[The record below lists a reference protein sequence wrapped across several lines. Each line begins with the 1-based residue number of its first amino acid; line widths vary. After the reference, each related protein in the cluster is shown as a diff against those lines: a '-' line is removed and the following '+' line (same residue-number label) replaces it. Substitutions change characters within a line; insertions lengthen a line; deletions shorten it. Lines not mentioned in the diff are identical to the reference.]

1 MAEYKLSA
9 SLAGHEDD
17 VRAVAFP
24 SAKAVVSASRDG
36 TVRLWKQLSDNPPIF
51 DATISSHATA
61 FVNTVAY
68 LPPSSQ
74 FPDGLVISGGK
85 DTVIEVRQP
94 SKGPEENAEALL
106 IGHSHNICAL
116 DVDPAGRFIISGSW
130 DAEARIWPLG
140 KWECE
145 SVLRGHEG
153 SVWAVLAIDS
163 ETVITA
169 CADKLIRVFN
179 TSGKL
184 LRTIRG
190 SADVVRA
197 LCRLPKGH
205 PSGADFASAGND
217 GVIRLWTLSGKQV
230 AELHGHEN
238 FIYSIASTPSGE
250 IISSGEDRTLRIWKD
265 SQCIQTITHPAISVW
280 GVAVCG
286 ENGDIV
292 SGASDRVVRV
302 FTKNSE
308 RFADAETTTLFED
321 SVKESSIPQQSL
333 PEVNKEKLPGPEF
346 LTQKSGTK
354 EGQVQMIRELNGA
367 VTAHTWSSAQGQWI
381 NVGTV
386 VDAVGS
392 SGKKVEYLGKEY
404 DFVFDV
410 DIEDGK
416 PPLKLPYNLSQNPY
430 EAATKFIANNE
441 LPVTYLEQV
450 ANFITTNTQGAT
462 IGQTQESSGP
472 DAWGSDQRYRP
483 GEGESSAPANIPP
496 PPKVLPQKEYLS
508 IIVASVPKMQKKIEE
523 VNKALINDGQKGVSL
538 NPEELEVLQTLRK
551 HLESTGA
558 TNTSQSVSG
567 GLDLAIKLS
576 THWPYKDRL
585 AGLDLLRLLAIAP
598 ETATFRSNDGQSI
611 IDVFS
616 QAALESSP
624 PSENHVMMAVRGF
637 ANLFD
642 STEGRQLATDNFDK
656 VHDLIKT
663 AIQTSTNR
671 NLLVAATTVYINY
684 AVLFTETD
692 PDFEQVLAVLDT
704 VMSILKTQVDSE
716 VLYRGLVALGT
727 LLTVGDEI
735 REAGKDVYGVLT
747 AVDGCI
753 KKATDPRVK
762 NVGKEIRELLA

>member
-36 TVRLWKQLSDNPPIF
+36 TVRLWKQLSDHPPIF

-145 SVLRGHEG
+145 SVLKGHEG

-238 FIYSIASTPSGE
+238 FIYSIASTSSGE

-265 SQCIQTITHPAISVW
+265 SRCIQTITHPAISVW

-598 ETATFRSNDGQSI
+598 ETATFRTNDGQSI

-663 AIQTSTNR
+663 AIQASTNR

-704 VMSILKTQVDSE
+704 VTSILKTQVDSE
-716 VLYRGLVALGT
+716 VIYRGLVALGT

-747 AVDGCI
+747 AVDGCV

>member
-36 TVRLWKQLSDNPPIF
+36 AVRLWKQLSDNPPIF

-238 FIYSIASTPSGE
+238 FIYSIASTSSGE

-265 SQCIQTITHPAISVW
+265 SRCIQTITHPAISVW

-302 FTKNSE
+302 FTRSSE

-392 SGKKVEYLGKEY
+392 SGKKVEYLGKDY

-416 PPLKLPYNLSQNPY
+416 APLKLPYNLSQNPY

-508 IIVASVPKMQKKIEE
+508 IVVASVPKMQKKIEE

-538 NPEELEVLQTLRK
+538 NPEELEVLQNLRK

-558 TNTSQSVSG
+558 TKTSQSVNG

-598 ETATFRSNDGQSI
+598 ETASFRSNGDGSI

-642 STEGRQLATDNFDK
+642 STEGRQLATESFDK
-656 VHDLIKT
+656 VHALIKT

-704 VMSILKTQVDSE
+704 VTSILKTQVDSE
-716 VLYRGLVALGT
+716 VIYRGLVALGT

>member
-9 SLAGHEDD
+9 SCAGHEDD

-24 SAKAVVSASRDG
+24 DPKAVLSASRDG
-36 TVRLWKQLSDNPPIF
+36 TVRLWKLLSDKPPIF

-68 LPPSSQ
+68 LPPNSTYSE
-74 FPDGLVISGGK
+74 GLIISGGK

-94 SKGPEENAEALL
+94 SKTPDENAEALL
-106 IGHSHNICAL
+106 LGHSHNICAL
-116 DVDPAGRFIISGSW
+116 DVDPAGRFIVSGSW

-169 CADKLIRVFN
+169 CADKLIRVFH

-205 PSGADFASAGND
+205 SSGADFASAGND
-217 GVIRLWTLSGKQV
+217 AVIRLWTLSGKQI

-238 FIYSIASTPSGE
+238 FIYSLASTPSGE
-250 IISSGEDRTLRIWKD
+250 IVSSSEDRTVRIWRD
-265 SQCIQTITHPAISVW
+265 NQCIQTITHPAISVW
-280 GVAVCG
+280 GVAVCA
-286 ENGDIV
+286 ETGDIV

-302 FTKNSE
+302 FTKSPE
-308 RFADAETTTLFED
+308 RVADAETTRMFED
-321 SVKESSIPQQSL
+321 SVKESSIPQQAL
-333 PEVNKEKLPGPEF
+333 PDVNKEKLPGPEF

-354 EGQVQMIRELNGA
+354 EGQVQMIRELNGN
-367 VTAHTWSSAQGQWI
+367 VTAHTWSAAQGQWI

-392 SGKKVEYLGKEY
+392 SGKKVDYLGKDY
-404 DFVFDV
+404 DYVFDV

-430 EAATKFIANNE
+430 EAATKFIADNE
-441 LPVTYLEQV
+441 LPMTYLDQV

-462 IGQTQESSGP
+462 IGQQQESSGP
-472 DAWGSDQRYRP
+472 DAWGSDARYRP
-483 GEGESSAPANIPP
+483 GEGSTPSALPP
-496 PPKVLPQKEYLS
+496 PPKVLPQKSYLT

-523 VNKALINDGQKGVSL
+523 VNQTLISSGQKDVSL
-538 NPEELEVLQTLRK
+538 NSEELSTLQRLRK
-551 HLESTGA
+551 HLESAGA
-558 TNTSQSVSG
+558 TQTSQSVTG
-567 GLDLAIKLS
+567 GLDLAVKLC
-576 THWPYKDRL
+576 TAWPYKDRL
-585 AGLDLLRLLAIAP
+585 AGLDLLRLLAVAP
-598 ETATFRSNDGQSI
+598 ETASFSDSNGGSI
-611 IDVFS
+611 IDVFQ
-616 QAALESSP
+616 QAALEAETP
-624 PSENHVMMAVRGF
+624 AENHIMMAVRGF

-642 STEGRQLATDNFDK
+642 SSEGRDLAVTKFEQI
-656 VHDLIKT
+656 HSIIST
-663 AIQTSTNR
+663 AIKGSTNR

-684 AVLFTETD
+684 AVVFREKGTD
-692 PDFEQVLAVLDT
+692 ADFEQVLAVVDALT
-704 VMSILKTQVDSE
+704 GILGREKDSE

-727 LLTVGDEI
+727 VLGTGEEVRG
-735 REAGKDVYGVLT
+735 AAKDVYGVGEVVGKVMKG
-747 AVDGCI
+747 AS
-753 KKATDPRVK
+753 DPRIG
-762 NVGKEIRELLA
+762 NVGREVLGGL